1 MLPQFAAGEC
11 GDETCVG
18 AEQHKQHRQTPGI
31 AGYEFLDDGA
41 AQAVFAVGHCGFQ
54 QAVVM
59 LLLIVV
65 GSLGIIVPVGVYFAM
80 GDKAAP
86 VLDGWK
92 TWLAANN
99 ATVMIVLF
107 VVFGVVLLGKGIGG
121 L

>member
-1 MLPQFAAGEC
+1 
-11 GDETCVG
+11 
-18 AEQHKQHRQTPGI
+18 
-31 AGYEFLDDGA
+31 
-41 AQAVFAVGHCGFQ
+41 
-54 QAVVM
+54 
-59 LLLIVV
+59 
-65 GSLGIIVPVGVYFAM
+65 VYFAM

-107 VVFGVVLLGKGIGG
+107 VVFGVVLIGKGIGG